1 MTQPLDTAY
10 VEILPDT
17 RDFSRTLDRDL
28 DSSFRRLEH
37 TATQAA
43 ENIEREWRRTS
54 GRMGDSGESAV
65 RQLRDVTRAAGQAG
79 ETLQEA
85 FGAVTRG
92 LSAVSGAI
100 GGVVSGIGQIASL
113 GPVGIAA
120 AAAAFVALTAAAA
133 AAAAVIQN
141 LIIIAGA
148 GLAALPGLALAAAA
162 GFGVLKV
169 ATSGVMDAFNELS
182 KETKSGGGAIVQS
195 ERQIAAAQ
203 RNIISAQRALNKAR
217 EDAKERIHDLRIEL
231 DRAVVSEL
239 RASQNL
245 REANRAL
252 VEARLFGNPEDI
264 RAAEVAVQEA
274 EQAQKD
280 AAETTRDTAREKKEA
295 DAAGVN
301 GAENVLAAQE
311 RLLSAQDALAA
322 AQQKVSAGAGA
333 QREAFNGLT
342 KSAQAFVL
350 ALVDAKTQLG
360 PVADAIQEAFFSGT
374 APLIQPIVDNI
385 KKLQPQLTKVSAAF
399 GKIFQSVL
407 KFLGSPEA
415 EEAVGK
421 ILDGLANFLTAVEPA
436 IGPLLEAFAGLAGQ
450 AGEFGDELGTFVKD
464 GLLGI
469 ADFVK
474 NVDLKQLFADAKV
487 AINELLPLVK
497 PLLSIIKD
505 LFFIFADAGKFIL
518 PAIALDLK
526 IISVVVGAASD
537 AFDVFLKIITPV
549 FNFIKNE
556 GLKVIKNVSDAIGG
570 LPDKITGFGPKLLK
584 AAKSF
589 ISNLWTGLGTA
600 GGFVADFSKKIAN
613 SVIGFI
619 NNYVIS
625 PINSGIQR
633 IEDGLNGLPFF
644 SGINL
649 PSISRIPG
657 LEKGGIVTQEMLI
670 RAGEK
675 GRREG
680 VIPLESP
687 GAMREIGRAIADA
700 GGADGSGG
708 IVFSEGSIVISFEG
722 TTPTPGEARETG
734 RAVGE
739 GIAEILARRNTRFQV
754 RTL

>member
-17 RDFSRTLDRDL
+17 RDFSRSLDRDL
-28 DSSFRRLEH
+28 DGAFRRLEQ
-37 TATQAA
+37 TATQSAL
-43 ENIEREWRRTS
+43 NIEREWRRS
-54 GRMGDSGESAV
+54 SDRIGRNGDTITDNIRG
-65 RQLRDVTRAAGQAG
+65 VTRAAGQAG
-79 ETLQEA
+79 DSLQQA
-85 FGAVTRG
+85 FSALTEG
-92 LSAVSGAI
+92 LSAVSRPL
-100 GGVVSGIGQIASL
+100 GGIVSGIGQIASL

-169 ATSGVMDAFNELS
+169 ATSGIAEAFKELTTES
-182 KETKSGGGAIVQS
+182 AAGGKSIMQS

-203 RNIISAQRALNKAR
+203 RNVISAQRALNEAR
-217 EDAKERIHDLRIEL
+217 KDAAERIHDLRLEL
-231 DRAVVSEL
+231 NKAATTEL
-239 RASQNL
+239 RATKNL
-245 REANRAL
+245 DDARRALANAEAFGSPADQREARVAL
-252 VEARLFGNPEDI
+252 A
-264 RAAEVAVQEA
+264 EA
-274 EQAQKD
+274 EQALTD
-280 AAETTRDTAREKKEA
+280 AKENTRDLTREQA
-295 DAAGVN
+295 DASKKGVDN
-301 GAENVLAAQE
+301 ADAVLAAQD
-311 RLLSAQDALAA
+311 RLLAAQDALAA
-322 AQQKVSAGAGA
+322 SQQKISAGAA
-333 QREAFNGLT
+333 SQRQAFDGLT

-350 ALVDAKTQLG
+350 ALVDAKTQLA

-385 KKLQPQLTKVSAAF
+385 KKLQPQLTKVAAGF
-399 GKIFQSVL
+399 GKIFQAVL

-436 IGPLLEAFAGLAGQ
+436 IVPLLEAFAGLAGQ

-474 NVDLKQLFADAKV
+474 NVDLKQLFKDAKI
-487 AINELLPLVK
+487 AIDELLPLIK
-497 PLLSIIKD
+497 PLLSIVKD

-518 PAIALDLK
+518 PAIAIDLK
-526 IISVVVGAASD
+526 LISLVVGAASD
-537 AFDVFLKIITPV
+537 AFEFFLKVITPV
-549 FNFIKNE
+549 FNFIKDE
-556 GLKVIKNVSDAIGG
+556 GLKAIKNVADAIKN
-570 LPDKITGFGPKLLK
+570 LPNLITSFGPNLLK
-584 AAKSF
+584 AAKTF
-589 ISNLWTGLGTA
+589 IGNLWTGLGTA

-633 IEDGLNGLPFF
+633 IEDGLNSLIFF
-644 SGINL
+644 SGVNL
-649 PSISRIPG
+649 PSIGRIPG
-657 LEKGGIVTQEMLI
+657 LQKGGIVTQDMLI

-687 GAMREIGRAIADA
+687 GAMREIGQAIADA
-700 GGADGSGG
+700 GGTSGNG
-708 IVFSEGSIVISFEG
+708 GVVFDAGSIVLNFEG
-722 TTPTPGEARETG
+722 GVPSAGVARAAG
-734 RAVGE
+734 MAVGE
-739 GIAEILARRNTRFQV
+739 GIADILARRGVRLQV
-754 RTL
+754 RTR